1 MEIGFAMFNLGL
13 GLHTETEVPAKKILK
28 AIQNVENNWWFGL
41 IELMFL
47 FIRLRLKPR
56 VYVLAFS
63 I

>member
-13 GLHTETEVPAKKILK
+13 HTETEVPAEKILK
-28 AIQNVENNWWFGL
+28 AIQNVEYNWWFGL